1 MTYRTK
7 VSVTIRSG
15 SKNETRQIVL
25 KVYFAPKLGQLRPKS
40 EDAPEKAVH
49 DQDIAPDQTIVD
61 YKAQEEDAEIDSKGE
76 ESNPKQP

>member
-40 EDAPEKAVH
+40 EDALKIVVNDEEI
-49 DQDIAPDQTIVD
+49 DPDQTIVD

-76 ESNPKQP
+76 EFNPKQP